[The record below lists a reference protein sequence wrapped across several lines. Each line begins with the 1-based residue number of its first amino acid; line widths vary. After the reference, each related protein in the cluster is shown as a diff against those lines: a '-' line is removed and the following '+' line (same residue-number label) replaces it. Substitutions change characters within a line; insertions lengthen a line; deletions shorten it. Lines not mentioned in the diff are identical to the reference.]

1 MTLWL
6 NAKKAIG
13 KNILEPE
20 YFMKTRGLFYENLAS
35 FYVPTNQNLESKLIS
50 LADESNDN
58 VNKMN
63 VDKMIVDKMIVDENN
78 VDNVDNKIKKDVKI
92 KTNKK
97 LRTKKTAIKKTAIK
111 KTAIKK
117 TKKKI

>member
-78 VDNVDNKIKKDVKI
+78 VDNVDNVDNKIKKDVKI

-111 KTAIKK
+111 KT
-117 TKKKI
+117 KKKI